1 MAGVPSE
8 VVSRAEVISEDF
20 AKQFK
25 ARIDGKKKQLASR
38 LPLVAQADFKYLFAL
53 ANGNAELPNEP
64 YKKRELLKMLKK
76 TVKACLS

>member
-1 MAGVPSE
+1 MPSE

-38 LPLVAQADFKYLFAL
+38 LPLVAQADFRYLLAL
-53 ANGNAELPNEP
+53 VNGDSKLPDDP
-64 YKKRELLKMLKK
+64 YKKRVLLRVLKNS
-76 TVKACLS
+76 VRSYLL

>member
-1 MAGVPSE
+1 MPPE

-25 ARIDGKKKQLASR
+25 DRIDGKKKQLGSK
-38 LPLVAQADFKYLFAL
+38 LPLVAQADFKYLLGIAH
-53 ANGNAELPNEP
+53 GDSKLPDDP

-76 TVKACLS
+76 CVKAYLS